1 MILLAVLSTTGNAF
15 AQTERFELF
24 VGYSPLRNFSGL
36 GLLEHNDTLHG
47 WNASL
52 TTYIKP
58 WIGITADFSG
68 HYGGTFS
75 VLYSDNSFM
84 SHRAMVGPQVK
95 LRHGRWEP
103 FSHALF
109 GVGPVSTEERPFS
122 SFAGGHDTHFA
133 WAFGGGLDL
142 GVSERV
148 RIRLIQGDYTRLKTP
163 GVGREG
169 LRTSFGLVFTF

>member
-1 MILLAVLSTTGNAF
+1 
-15 AQTERFELF
+15 
-24 VGYSPLRNFSGL
+24 LRNFSRL
-36 GLLEHNDTLHG
+36 GLLEHNNTLHG

-68 HYGGTFS
+68 HYGGKFL
-75 VLYSDNSFM
+75 VLYGTNTFM
-84 SHRAMVGPQVK
+84 SHRAMVGPRVK

-109 GVGPVSTEERPFS
+109 GIGPVSTEERPF
-122 SFAGGHDTHFA
+122 FIGGHDTHFA

-142 GVSERV
+142 SVSERV
-148 RIRLIQGDYTRLKTP
+148 KIRLIQGDYTQLKTS
-163 GVGREG
+163 GVGRES